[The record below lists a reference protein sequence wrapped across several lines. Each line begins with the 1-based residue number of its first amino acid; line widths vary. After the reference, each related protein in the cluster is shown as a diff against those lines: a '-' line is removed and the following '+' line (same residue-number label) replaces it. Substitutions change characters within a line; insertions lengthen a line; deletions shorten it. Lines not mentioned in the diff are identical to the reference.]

1 MSPLYSRNPLFFH
14 LSNQGQGQARCCSAK
29 EKLDFRPHNRCRNA
43 LRNLISVSSAPIAK
57 LGDKKYYDL
66 LGTLEVLRMVFQDSA
81 VDGFELQLEPE
92 WDSENP
98 PLTDG
103 DFADWTETPK
113 FAFREILAILKEQRL
128 PILSIHASRDIGNYL
143 CSDRKRDLE
152 KGTRLIS
159 DSLSLA
165 DDLKTEICVFHLWD
179 TWKTR
184 FDLNKLA
191 RIFLEAKSQ
200 FPRVMASV
208 ENIPTHLKQHTPF
221 SLVEHFDFVTLD
233 LRWAAL
239 YNELD
244 KFESI
249 MDRIVNVHLR
259 GRLEQNKW
267 VLDKSSF
274 SFQEALGKIVNQWGY
289 SGILT
294 VEPEGGIASAFYAN
308 FIRAMKSLR
317 H

>member
-1 MSPLYSRNPLFFH
+1 
-14 LSNQGQGQARCCSAK
+14 
-29 EKLDFRPHNRCRNA
+29 

-57 LGDKKYYDL
+57 LGGKKYYDL
-66 LGTLEVLRMVFQDSA
+66 FGTLEVLKMVFRDSA

-92 WDSENP
+92 WDSDNP

-103 DFADWTETPK
+103 DLAEWAETPK
-113 FAFREILAILKEQRL
+113 FTFREILAVMKEHRL
-128 PILSIHASRDIGNYL
+128 PILSIHASRDLGNYL

-159 DSLSLA
+159 DSLSFA
-165 DDLKTEICVFHLWD
+165 DDLRTEICVFHLWD
-179 TWKTR
+179 TWKRR
-184 FDLNKLA
+184 FDVNKLVK
-191 RIFLEAKSQ
+191 IFLEATSQ
-200 FPRVMASV
+200 FPRVMAAV
-208 ENIPTHLKQHTPF
+208 ENIPTHREQCTPF

-239 YNELD
+239 YDELD

-249 MDRIVNVHLR
+249 MDRIANVHLR

-267 VLDKSSF
+267 VLDRSSF
-274 SFQEALGKIVNQWGY
+274 SFQEALNKIINEWGY
-289 SGILT
+289 LGVLT
-294 VEPEGGIASAFYAN
+294 IEPEGGIESSNYGS